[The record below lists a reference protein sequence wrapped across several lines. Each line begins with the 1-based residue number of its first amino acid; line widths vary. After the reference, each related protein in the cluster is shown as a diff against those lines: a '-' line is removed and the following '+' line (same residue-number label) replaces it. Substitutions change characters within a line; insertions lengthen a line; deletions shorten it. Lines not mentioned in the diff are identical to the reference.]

1 MEPRNVQRKL
11 AAILAADIAG
21 YSRLMG
27 SDEAGTL
34 AQLTVH
40 RKELIDPKIAEH
52 HGRIVKTTG
61 DGILVE
67 FASVVNAVQCAVEVQ
82 RAMAR
87 RNADV
92 PKDLRVEFRVGI
104 NIGDIIIEGDDIYGD
119 GVNVA
124 TRLEELAQPGR
135 LCISGTAFDHVKNK
149 LSVGFES
156 LGNQQVKNITDPVHV
171 YRVRLEPEAA
181 GAVKVVRRAGT
192 RRWPWAAAALVV
204 LVGGAAIWNFYLRS
218 AASKLEPASVEKMAF
233 PLPKKPSIAVL
244 PFINMSE
251 DPEQEHFADGIT
263 ENIITAL
270 SQVPDMFVIARNST
284 FTYKDKAV
292 KVQQVAEEFGVRY
305 ILEGSVQRSGDR
317 VRINVQL
324 IDALKGHHLWSER
337 YDRKFKDI
345 FALQDDITENVV
357 AAMQVKL
364 TEGEQARIRRR
375 QTDNLEAYQYFLR
388 GLVHRRPSTKVDNAQ
403 TRRLFEKAVSLDPN
417 FAGGWE
423 QIARTHIWDV
433 RLGWTD
439 TPPQSIARAEELL
452 QKALAIDDSHAETYS
467 LLSVLAMQKRQHEKA
482 IFYCEKALAL
492 NSNEADSTARC
503 ARTLEYSGRA
513 EEAIALVKR
522 AMRLSPYY
530 PNWYLF
536 VLGVAYRMTGRYDE
550 AIAAAKGFLNRN
562 PNHPYAHVLL
572 AVSHFQAGRQEEA
585 RATVAELLR
594 RNPKFS
600 VKKLAKPLGWYKNPA
615 EAERIL
621 DAARKA
627 GLPE

>member
-181 GAVKVVRRAGT
+181 GAVKV
-192 RRWPWAAAALVV
+192 
-204 LVGGAAIWNFYLRS
+204 
-218 AASKLEPASVEKMAF
+218 
-233 PLPKKPSIAVL
+233 
-244 PFINMSE
+244 
-251 DPEQEHFADGIT
+251 
-263 ENIITAL
+263 
-270 SQVPDMFVIARNST
+270 
-284 FTYKDKAV
+284 
-292 KVQQVAEEFGVRY
+292 
-305 ILEGSVQRSGDR
+305 
-317 VRINVQL
+317 
-324 IDALKGHHLWSER
+324 
-337 YDRKFKDI
+337 DRKS
-345 FALQDDITENVV
+345 VV
-357 AAMQVKL
+357 
-364 TEGEQARIRRR
+364 
-375 QTDNLEAYQYFLR
+375 
-388 GLVHRRPSTKVDNAQ
+388 
-403 TRRLFEKAVSLDPN
+403 
-417 FAGGWE
+417 
-423 QIARTHIWDV
+423 
-433 RLGWTD
+433 
-439 TPPQSIARAEELL
+439 
-452 QKALAIDDSHAETYS
+452 
-467 LLSVLAMQKRQHEKA
+467 
-482 IFYCEKALAL
+482 
-492 NSNEADSTARC
+492 
-503 ARTLEYSGRA
+503 
-513 EEAIALVKR
+513 
-522 AMRLSPYY
+522 
-530 PNWYLF
+530 
-536 VLGVAYRMTGRYDE
+536 
-550 AIAAAKGFLNRN
+550 
-562 PNHPYAHVLL
+562 
-572 AVSHFQAGRQEEA
+572 
-585 RATVAELLR
+585 
-594 RNPKFS
+594 
-600 VKKLAKPLGWYKNPA
+600 
-615 EAERIL
+615 
-621 DAARKA
+621 
-627 GLPE
+627 